1 MFEQLKKLGKHSL
14 IYGFGILLTN
24 SIAFVMIP
32 IYTRFLTTADYGIL
46 EIINRTSEVLGIILV
61 AGFGLTTL
69 RFYQDSNLKEH
80 QNSVISTSIL
90 WMFSFGTLSLAIL
103 FSQTTY
109 ISVLFFGSNQYNTY
123 IKLMLGT
130 LYFDLFFIIPIVYIQ
145 AQVKSLLYIIVSA
158 IKFLIGVSLNIYFI
172 CFLKMGVVGVLTAN
186 FLNSAL
192 FGALLVAITI
202 HKVGLSFSFPLWKKM
217 LVFALPFV
225 PGSLFLFV
233 LNNGDRYF
241 LKIFCSNQIVGL
253 YALGYKMG
261 FLAVMF
267 VMGPF
272 VRVWN
277 ALMVEISR
285 KEDFKILFG
294 RIFTYV
300 MLIYAFVGL
309 GLAVLNREI
318 LMVMAGSSYWDA
330 SKVVPLIVLAY
341 FFWAISLVT
350 DAGFYIAKKTYY
362 KPFLFGI
369 AALVNVLLYW
379 YLIPRYNML
388 GAAWATVVAF
398 AFFAGLSW
406 KVVNRIFPVKYEYRR
421 FVEITLLAVPLYLVS
436 TFIRLENIWLQV
448 GAKLL
453 LVFSFPLI
461 LYFTGF
467 LLKEEK
473 EKIALLLKPYILKLG
488 FKV

>member
-1 MFEQLKKLGKHSL
+1 MFEQLKKLGRHSL
-14 IYGFGILLTN
+14 VYGFGILLTN

-46 EIINRTSEVLGIILV
+46 EIINRTSEILGIILI
-61 AGFGLTTL
+61 GGLGLTVL
-69 RFYQDSNLKEH
+69 RFYQDSDQKQH
-80 QNSVISTSIL
+80 QNTVVSTAIL
-90 WMFSFGTLSLAIL
+90 WMLLFGSLALVVL
-103 FSQTTY
+103 FSQATS
-109 ISVLFFGSNQYNTY
+109 ISQLLLGSGQYT
-123 IKLMLGT
+123 IFIRLMLGT

-145 AQVKSLLYIIVSA
+145 AQVKSLLYILVSVGKFIV
-158 IKFLIGVSLNIYFI
+158 GVSLNIYFV
-172 CFLKMGVVGVLTAN
+172 CYLKIGIKGILTAN
-186 FLNSAL
+186 LLNSAL
-192 FGALLVAITI
+192 FGIVLLILTMQ
-202 HKVGLSFSFPLWKKM
+202 KVGIKFNLPLWKKM

-253 YALGYKMG
+253 YALGYKIG
-261 FLAVMF
+261 TLAVIFIMS
-267 VMGPF
+267 PF

-285 KEDFKILFG
+285 RDDFKIVFG

-300 MLIYAFVGL
+300 MLSYAFVGL
-309 GLAVLNREI
+309 GLAVLNKEL
-318 LMVMAGSSYWDA
+318 LMIMAGPSYWDA
-330 SKVVPLIVLAY
+330 SKIVPLIVLAY

-362 KPFLFGI
+362 KPFLFGM
-369 AALVNVLLYW
+369 AAAINILLYW

-406 KVVNRIFPVKYEYRR
+406 RVVNRVFPVKYEYRR
-421 FVEITLLAVPLYLVS
+421 SLEMTLLAVLLYFAS
-436 TFIRLENIWLQV
+436 TFIKLENIWLQV

-453 LVFSFPLI
+453 LVFGFPLI

-473 EKIALLLKPYILKLG
+473 EKIASLLKPHILKLG
-488 FKV
+488 FRI